1 MIPAIFKLFGKAAVA
16 GAGAFVGAA
25 VVSAIAGKDTKEK
38 EPVKEIENKDER
50 YISTAEAAERLSLT
64 EYTIRRKIREGSLS
78 AKNLPGRR
86 GYFIAESEIEN
97 YLSGRTKKS
106 SASVSDF
113 DTKIKLLDAE
123 INSSTD
129 SVNPKA
135 IEKYIEGIKLEI
147 QNLELRIAKIA
158 IEIKQNPDDEN
169 LKIQRL
175 DLLLEQNEKQQQL
188 QAYSFLLENM
198 NNGNSDAK

>member
-16 GAGAFVGAA
+16 GAGAMVGAD

-97 YLSGRTKKS
+97 YLSGRTQKS

-147 QNLELRIAKIA
+147 QNLEFRIEKLA
-158 IEIKQNPDDEN
+158 IEIKKNPDDEN

-198 NNGNSDAK
+198 NNGNSDVK

>member
-16 GAGAFVGAA
+16 GAGAVVGAA
-25 VVSAIAGKDTKEK
+25 VVSAITGKETTEK
-38 EPVKEIENKDER
+38 DPINEIENKDER

-64 EYTIRRKIREGSLS
+64 EYTIRRKIREGALS

-86 GYFIAESEIEN
+86 GYFISESDIED

-106 SASVSDF
+106 IKSGSDF

-147 QNLELRIAKIA
+147 ENLEFRIEKLA
-158 IEIKQNPDDEN
+158 IEINKNPDDEN

-175 DLLLEQNEKQQQL
+175 DLLLEQNERKQQL

-198 NNGNSDAK
+198 NNSDSDMK

>member
-16 GAGAFVGAA
+16 GAGAMVGAA
-25 VVSAIAGKDTKEK
+25 VVSAIAGKETKEK
-38 EPVKEIENKDER
+38 EPVKEIENKDES

-86 GYFIAESEIEN
+86 GYFIAESDIEN
-97 YLSGRTKKS
+97 YLAGRTQKI

-129 SVNPKA
+129 SINPKA

-147 QNLELRIAKIA
+147 QNLEFRIEKLA
-158 IEIKQNPDDEN
+158 IEIKKNPDDEN